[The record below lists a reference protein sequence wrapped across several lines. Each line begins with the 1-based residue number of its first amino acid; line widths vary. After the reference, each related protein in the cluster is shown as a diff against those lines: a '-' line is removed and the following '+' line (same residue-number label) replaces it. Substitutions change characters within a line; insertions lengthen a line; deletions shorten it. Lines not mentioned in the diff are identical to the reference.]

1 MIDYAKTNECFFFYN
16 GVLQYNRMEWKK
28 NSSRPDQTRPEKKQN
43 RTKKYPIKI
52 WFETISME
60 PRLRKKK

>member
-1 MIDYAKTNECFFFYN
+1 MQKQMNAFFFYN